1 VYPRR
6 RLPAAPDP
14 RVPQGTTLI
23 YLPSDAY
30 AAYVAATG
38 AAVDNTTGL
47 LTITDAQYAAL
58 QPLTFDIGTAGRYTL
73 SPNAQIWPRARNADL
88 WPGANVSA
96 TYLVVANVCA
106 RAADKEVEGANLTC
120 GRRTPLGARRSSTA
134 TRSSSGTCQSQGDIE
149 LPLTRN
155 GQVLYGVRHH
165 QLSLRHRPD
174 RVHQCDHEL
183 DLCMLL

>member
-1 VYPRR
+1 
-6 RLPAAPDP
+6 LCTLAAAAAPSP
-14 RVPQGTTLI
+14 LTRVPQGTTLI

-38 AAVDNTTGL
+38 AVVDNTTGL

-106 RAADKEVEGANLTC
+106 RAVDVAVERADL
-120 GRRTPLGARRSSTA
+120 RS
-134 TRSSSGTCQSQGDIE
+134 
-149 LPLTRN
+149 
-155 GQVLYGVRHH
+155 
-165 QLSLRHRPD
+165 
-174 RVHQCDHEL
+174 
-183 DLCMLL
+183 